1 MVRALGDDVVG
12 VALEEGDDVGDG
24 AFVEELYALGG
35 LVGEVG
41 CKDYLIAGE
50 DGVAGGDWLLGE
62 DIEAGAGEV
71 SRLEGFH
78 EGGVVDQARRV
89 RR

>member
-1 MVRALGDDVVG
+1 MPSGVWSAMMGCEDD
-12 VALEEGDDVGDG
+12 
-24 AFVEELYALGG
+24 
-35 LVGEVG
+35 
-41 CKDYLIAGE
+41 LIAGE

-62 DIEAGAGEV
+62 DIEAGTGEV

-78 EGGVVDQARRV
+78 EGGVVDQLAASAVDEERAGFHQSTARE